1 MSLEVIES
9 EKLLSIF
16 YTMTLRQIGGA
27 LPVTVADNFESS
39 ILEFVDKHTGG
50 EEIIYKEIQLK
61 FRLFTLER
69 SSGNSVPRH
78 AFDLTLLPTLHAGL
92 C

>member
-16 YTMTLRQIGGA
+16 YTMTLHQIGGA

-39 ILEFVDKHTGG
+39 ILDIH
-50 EEIIYKEIQLK
+50 
-61 FRLFTLER
+61 
-69 SSGNSVPRH
+69 P
-78 AFDLTLLPTLHAGL
+78 